1 MNSIITTYP
10 GFQALPRGIK
20 KMLMVSESLFF
31 EDAKAL
37 PQAQDGQAAHD
48 YGFLAHTIHS
58 GGCGF
63 QPSAAFGSQAV
74 FLQAAGGFGRDAHLD
89 HAGG

>member
-37 PQAQDGQAAHD
+37 PQAPARQAAHD
-48 YGFLAHTIHS
+48 FGSQAHTIQS

-63 QPSAAFGSQAV
+63 QPSEAFGSQAV
-74 FLQAAGGFGRDAHLD
+74 FLQTSGGLGRDGQLD

>member
-37 PQAQDGQAAHD
+37 PQAQA
-48 YGFLAHTIHS
+48 
-58 GGCGF
+58 
-63 QPSAAFGSQAV
+63 SQATYNYRSPPKPTQTQMTTTAPV
-74 FLQAAGGFGRDAHLD
+74 EICMSLL
-89 HAGG
+89 